1 MKDLYAEVTNRII
14 EALEAGTSPW
24 ICPWTDRLALPS
36 NLSTGK
42 PYRGINVLMLSLEA
56 QLRCYS
62 DSRWVTMKQAN
73 ELGARV
79 RKGEHGTPIVFFR
92 MREIGEAG
100 TEDRNHFE
108 LDEKTE
114 PSRLVPMLKSYTVFN
129 ASQLD
134 FLPEKFELR
143 PSPTWQPIGEA
154 EQVLYESGA
163 VVRQGGNRAFYSPSE
178 DIIQLPPPAWF
189 GNSDDYYAVALHELT
204 HWTGH
209 PRRLD
214 RQLGR
219 RHGIE
224 AYAYEELV
232 AEMGAAF
239 LCAHCG
245 LPARTEHASYIDSW
259 LDALRRDKRL
269 IFVAAG
275 AAQKATDFVLG
286 VSHALPPADEAQEA
300 YPVAA

>member
-1 MKDLYAEVTNRII
+1 MKDIYTDVTNRII
-14 EALEAGTSPW
+14 TALEAGTPPW
-24 ICPWTDRLALPS
+24 HCPWTDHTALPS
-36 NLSTGK
+36 NLATGK
-42 PYRGINVLMLSLEA
+42 PYRGINILMLSIEA
-56 QLRCYS
+56 QLSGYS
-62 DSRWVTMKQAN
+62 DSRWVTLRQAN

-79 RKGEHGTPIVFFR
+79 RKGSHGTPIVFFK
-92 MREIGEAG
+92 MKEIA
-100 TEDRNHFE
+100 DAVDA
-108 LDEKTE
+108 DEPK
-114 PSRLVPMLKSYTVFN
+114 RVIPMLRSYTVFN

-134 FLPEKFELR
+134 FLPERFELR
-143 PSPTWQPIGEA
+143 SSPPAWQPIGEA
-154 EQVLYESGA
+154 EQLIYDTGA
-163 VVRQGGNRAFYSPSE
+163 VIHHGGNRAFYRPSD

-189 GNSDDYYAVALHELT
+189 PDTSDYYAVALHELT

-214 RQLGR
+214 RVLGR

-245 LPARTEHASYIDSW
+245 LPARLEHASYIDSW

-269 IFVAAG
+269 IFTAAG
-275 AAQKATDFVLG
+275 AAQKAADYVLG
-286 VSHALPPADEAQEA
+286 ETVSAPAPGIAAPVIDEL
-300 YPVAA
+300 AA